1 MEYIENMGSVSM
13 RLGSGR
19 GMAWDGELGIVVGP
33 AGIIDRNF
41 AVYLLG
47 CLWEIIV
54 NVDSIIKRRIL
65 LVHVNL
71 FFPNKLCA
79 SCRSR

>member
-47 CLWEIIV
+47 CL
-54 NVDSIIKRRIL
+54 
-65 LVHVNL
+65 
-71 FFPNKLCA
+71 
-79 SCRSR
+79 